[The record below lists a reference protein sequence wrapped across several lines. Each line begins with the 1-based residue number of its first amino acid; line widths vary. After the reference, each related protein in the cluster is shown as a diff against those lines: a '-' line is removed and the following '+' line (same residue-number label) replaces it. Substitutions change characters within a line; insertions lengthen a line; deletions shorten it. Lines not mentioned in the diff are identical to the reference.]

1 MATAKKAAA
10 PKAAPA
16 KKVEKFE
23 LADLTLVK
31 KATFGYFGDPAGY
44 EESYMLQKM
53 DKKFYTQTV
62 EKILSIQRL
71 ASQHQRQLSLHSR
84 KLTLNSFSNS
94 QLGAGNRAQFFLK
107 YYIYKLYNLVWHYI
121 FRMLKYHSTQEG
133 VIFLE
138 EYQNGKGKYSKNYFS
153 LYRM

>member
-44 EESYMLQKM
+44 EESLYVTKDGQEVLYTNGGK
-53 DKKFYTQTV
+53 DSKYTKASFTTSKTAIAAFKK
-62 EKILSIQRL
+62 
-71 ASQHQRQLSLHSR
+71 A
-84 KLTLNSFSNS
+84 N
-94 QLGAGNRAQFFLK
+94 A
-107 YYIYKLYNLVWHYI
+107 
-121 FRMLKYHSTQEG
+121 
-133 VIFLE
+133 
-138 EYQNGKGKYSKNYFS
+138 
-153 LYRM
+153 